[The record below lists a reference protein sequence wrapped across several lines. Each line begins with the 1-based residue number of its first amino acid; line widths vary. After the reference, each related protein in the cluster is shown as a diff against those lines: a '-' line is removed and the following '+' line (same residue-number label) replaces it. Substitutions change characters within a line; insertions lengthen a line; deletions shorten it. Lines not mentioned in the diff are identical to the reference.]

1 MACFLAVTAGI
12 AMQVP
17 PIAVFKRA
25 LIATGSFAMAAFLG
39 GLIYEK
45 MWRR

>member
-1 MACFLAVTAGI
+1 MACFLAVVSGI

-17 PIAVFKRA
+17 PITVFKRT
-25 LIATGSFAMAAFLG
+25 LIATGSFAVAAFLG